1 MLSKFKVHLYLFLVL
16 ILSVGTTIAQSSKEP
31 TKIVYNYNQGY
42 RFIEKAKTYLEDGE
56 YKKAEKF
63 LRKAKR
69 SDFGFCGN
77 SWMVAHKEIDRLTVE
92 LYLKEGRFEELLSFL
107 ETIESYGFGQV
118 KRDNLK
124 ITALINIYGKDA
136 VKTAIDNAAEFM
148 AVVEYNF
155 DFDYTIHL
163 SELNYAL
170 NFKDS
175 RDESQI
181 DNDEENSQDII
192 ESQEFY
198 KQLM

>member
-1 MLSKFKVHLYLFLVL
+1 
-16 ILSVGTTIAQSSKEP
+16 
-31 TKIVYNYNQGY
+31 
-42 RFIEKAKTYLEDGE
+42 
-56 YKKAEKF
+56 
-63 LRKAKR
+63 
-69 SDFGFCGN
+69 
-77 SWMVAHKEIDRLTVE
+77 MVAHKEIDRLTVE